1 MRGEEAK
8 AICPSFHT
16 FYVKQTRG
24 KADLTKYREASLK
37 IFDVILSHCP
47 NVEKASIDEAYL
59 DLTDLVEER
68 LKKTTDEFKELFHD
82 SYVVGTYA
90 VEENKEIIRENNVK
104 AWLESVPDDNKGQSS
119 DFRLA
124 IGALIVKEIRAD
136 IKATLGFN
144 CSAGIAHNKT
154 LAKLCCGIN
163 KPNKQTI
170 LPLSA
175 HEGLM
180 AKTPIQKM

>member
-1 MRGEEAK
+1 MRGEQAK
-8 AICPSFHT
+8 AICPNFHT
-16 FYVKQTRG
+16 FYVKQNRG
-24 KADLTKYREASLK
+24 KADLTKYREASMK
-37 IFDVILSHCP
+37 IFDVIVSHCP

-59 DLTDLVEER
+59 DLTDIVEER
-68 LKKTTDEFKELFHD
+68 LKKLSGDYESLFRD

-90 VEENKEIIRENNVK
+90 VEENTDIIRENNLK
-104 AWLESVPDDNKGQSS
+104 AWLKSIPEGSQSS
-119 DFRLA
+119 DAKLA
-124 IGALIVKEIRAD
+124 MGALIVNEIRAN
-136 IKATLGFN
+136 IKENLGFN